1 MVLRLRIIN
10 GEDQKHITDQ
20 ILQVQISAGKSSA
33 RKRKKRKSHEIKS
46 ILTSLAGF
54 GACRLI
60 G

>member
-33 RKRKKRKSHEIKS
+33 RKRKKKKSRKIKS